1 MGKLTFLVLSVGLS
15 LILGGCS
22 VLEKRPRELVLRKD
36 WVRQTWQSDYNSY
49 RLAHLMTPIIYKDM
63 VIQGNAVDGIA
74 AYHRKLGHVFW
85 RYSVKNGISS
95 GAQESDGKL
104 YFGASDG
111 QFYCLDIMTGKLNW
125 SFPTRVENLAQ
136 PLVAD
141 KVVYFLSGNDTLY
154 ALDAATGKQK
164 WVYVRSSSSDLSIR
178 GGSRPVLVADTL
190 YVGFADG
197 YLVALHARDG
207 TIAWE
212 RQINTNIRFK
222 DVDSTPVVDGNNI
235 FVSGF
240 DNALYSLTR
249 QTGQTQWRLD
259 GGSSFPVTVDGSML
273 YYSTSEGKIR
283 AVKKDTGTVTWET
296 SLKTGI
302 ATQPVRFK
310 DYLVYGETDGAL
322 RVANPSDG
330 KSVIHFYPRL
340 GVNTTPLAD
349 IENNR
354 IYFMSNQGNLYSLV
368 FQFERDESFT
378 KLRANYEESA
388 RAWGWRLAH

>member
-1 MGKLTFLVLSVGLS
+1 MEIMGKFKILVLSLA
-15 LILGGCS
+15 LCGCS
-22 VLEKRPRELVLRKD
+22 IFDKRPRELVLRKD
-36 WVRQTWQSDYNSY
+36 WVRQTWQGNYNSY
-49 RLAHLMTPIIYKDM
+49 RLAHLMSPIVYKDM
-63 VIQGNAVDGIA
+63 VIQGNAIDGVT

-85 RYSVKNGISS
+85 RFPTKNGIAS

-111 QFYCLDIMTGKLNW
+111 QFYCLDIMSGRLNW

-154 ALDAATGKQK
+154 ALDANTGKQK
-164 WVYVRSSSSDLSIR
+164 WVYVRTSSSDLSIR

-212 RQINTNIRFK
+212 RQINTNNRFK
-222 DVDSTPVVDGNNI
+222 DVDSTPVIDGNNI
-235 FVSGF
+235 YVSGF

-259 GGSSFPVTVDGSML
+259 GGSSFPVTVDGATI

-283 AVKKDTGTVTWET
+283 AVKKETGTITWET
-296 SLKTGI
+296 AVKSGI
-302 ATQPVRFK
+302 ATQPIRFK

-322 RVANPSDG
+322 RVTNPSDG
-330 KSVIHFYPRL
+330 KSVVDFYPRL
-340 GVNTTPLAD
+340 GVNSTPLAD

-354 IYFMSNQGNLYSLV
+354 IYFMSNQGNLYSLLL
-368 FQFERDESFT
+368 QWERAESFT
-378 KLRANYEESA
+378 KLRATY
-388 RAWGWRLAH
+388 